1 MDAIDEL
8 ALDVGLNGLDLD
20 AELGRER
27 AQAVVDLLER
37 ERPVDV
43 GLAATEEIQVRA
55 VQHEH
60 GLAAGA
66 PILHRSRAHSR
77 VLTRA
82 QV

>member
-1 MDAIDEL
+1 VRAAGGVLDAIDEL
-8 ALDVGLNGLDLD
+8 ALDVGLDGLDLD

-43 GLAATEEIQVRA
+43 GLATTEEVQVRA

-60 GLAAGA
+60 GLTAGA
-66 PILHRSRAHSR
+66 PILH
-77 VLTRA
+77 
-82 QV
+82 